1 MKRVNRYN
9 LILIL
14 FAGLFTATTVQA
26 QNDDLANTGSF
37 YSGIGFGLPV
47 DSFSPYSMGMGL
59 SGVANYSGFSTNI
72 ANPGQWGL
80 AGFSQATLS
89 AGLSNIYS
97 SDLNSSTRNA
107 NFGIDQFQITFPI
120 IRNRLAIS
128 ASITPMARGDFRRV
142 SSGLYNPLPGLANS
156 IRYDFTTSGS
166 GGVNRFET
174 GFGFALTNQ
183 ISVGYAFSA
192 NLLSMNETVV
202 PEFTDDQFRA
212 VNFERKKE
220 GYSFGHR
227 FGLYAFAQNLIGSE
241 DQLSFGATLSLPV
254 EIEAEQKVTAF
265 RAVDNQSILVDYNE
279 NSPSRNGTIK
289 LPLEF
294 NTGLTYNLNRF
305 INVGAELLLQQWS
318 DALYSFDTNQQN
330 LYKDRARAGFG
341 VQYHPYR
348 ADQTGGFFSKMKY
361 STGVTYDTGSLEING
376 ENIETIYFNAG
387 IGLMSVQSTSS
398 IDLSVH
404 YGIRGTESLNLVKEN
419 IWGFKLSLNL
429 AEWMF
434 VRQRFQ

>member
-1 MKRVNRYN
+1 MKRVTRYK

-14 FAGLFTATTVQA
+14 LVGLFAVTTVQA
-26 QNDDLANTGSF
+26 QNDNLASTGSF
-37 YSGIGFGLPV
+37 YSGIGFGSPV
-47 DSFSPYSMGMGL
+47 DYFSPFSMGMGL
-59 SGVANYSGFSTNI
+59 SGVSNFSAFSTNI
-72 ANPGQWGL
+72 ANPAHWGL
-80 AGFSQATLS
+80 ANFTQANLS

-97 SDLNSSTRNA
+97 ADFNSSTRNA
-107 NFGIDQFQITFPI
+107 FFGIDQFQITFPI
-120 IRNRLAIS
+120 IKNRLAIS
-128 ASITPMARGDFRRV
+128 GSITPMTRGDFRKI

-156 IRYDFTTSGS
+156 VRYDFTTNGT
-166 GGVNRFET
+166 GGVNRFES
-174 GFGFALTNQ
+174 GIGFALTNQ
-183 ISVGYAFSA
+183 ILVGYAFSA

-202 PEFTDDQFRA
+202 PEFTDIQYRA

-227 FGLYAFAQNLIGSE
+227 FGLYAFTQNIFGSE

-265 RAVDNQSILVDYNE
+265 RAVNDQRILVDYNE
-279 NSPSRNGTIK
+279 NSPNRNGTIK

-341 VQYHPYR
+341 IQYHPYR
-348 ADQTGGFFSKMKY
+348 SDQRGGFLSRMKY
-361 STGVTYDTGSLEING
+361 STGVTYDTGNLEING

-387 IGLMSVQSTSS
+387 FGLMSVQSASS
-398 IDLSVH
+398 IDLSIH

-429 AEWMF
+429 AEMMF
-434 VRQRFQ
+434 IRQRFQ

>member
-1 MKRVNRYN
+1 MKRVNRYT
-9 LILIL
+9 LILVL
-14 FAGLFTATTVQA
+14 FAGLFAAATAEA
-26 QNDDLANTGSF
+26 QNNDLANSGSF

-47 DSFSPYSMGMGL
+47 DNFSPFSMGMGL
-59 SGVANYSGFSTNI
+59 SGVSSYSGFSANI
-72 ANPGQWGL
+72 SNPAHWGL
-80 AGFSQATLS
+80 TGFTQANLS
-89 AGLSNIYS
+89 AGLNNIYS
-97 SDLNSSTRNA
+97 VDFNNSSRKA
-107 NFGIDQFQITFPI
+107 YFGIEQFQFSLPI
-120 IRNRLAIS
+120 IRNRLGVS
-128 ASITPMARGDFRRV
+128 ASITPMTRGDFRRV
-142 SSGLYNPLPGLANS
+142 SSGLYNPLPGLSNS
-156 IRYDFTTSGS
+156 IRYDFTTNGS
-166 GGVNRFET
+166 GGINRFET
-174 GFGFALTNQ
+174 GVGFALSNQ

-192 NLLSMNETVV
+192 NILSMNETVI
-202 PEFTDDQFRA
+202 PTFSNNEFRA

-227 FGLYAFAQNLIGSE
+227 FGLYAYTQSLLGSE

-265 RAVDNQSILVDYNE
+265 RAVNNQRILVDYNE
-279 NSPSRNGTIK
+279 NSPSRNGTVK

-305 INVGAELLLQQWS
+305 INIGAELLIQQWS
-318 DALYSFDTNQQN
+318 DAQYSFDINQQN
-330 LYKDRARAGFG
+330 LFKDRTRAGFG

-348 ADQTGGFFSKMKY
+348 SDQLGGFFSRLKY

-376 ENIETIYFNAG
+376 EDIETIYFNAG
-387 IGLMSVQSTSS
+387 IGLMSVQSASS
-398 IDLSVH
+398 IDLSIH